1 MRRIFPPMLTKFEIY
16 RRQQVLFIA
25 YQNSSILPLYV
36 LGKQIDVPS
45 CNVECNERKVDWHDD
60 RSLGNLFW
68 LHTAQPM
75 MISWGERT
83 LRIAEFI

>member
-1 MRRIFPPMLTKFEIY
+1 MRQTFPPMSTKFEIH
-16 RRQQVLFIA
+16 RCRQVPFIA
-25 YQNSSILPLYV
+25 YQNTSILPLYLLV
-36 LGKQIDVPS
+36 KQIDVPS
-45 CNVECNERKVDWHDD
+45 CNVECNERKGDWHAE